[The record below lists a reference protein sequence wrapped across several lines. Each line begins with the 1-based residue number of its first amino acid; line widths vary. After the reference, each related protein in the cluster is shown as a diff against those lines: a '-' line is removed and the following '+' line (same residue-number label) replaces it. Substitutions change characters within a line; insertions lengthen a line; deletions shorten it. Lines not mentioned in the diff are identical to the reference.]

1 MRNEGLREQIGA
13 AGLRLWE
20 VAYHL
25 GMSDSSFSRKLR
37 RELTEADRE
46 RVLRAIKELKRE
58 VV

>member
-13 AGLRLWE
+13 AGLHLWE

-37 RELTEADRE
+37 RELSEADRE
-46 RVLRAIKELKRE
+46 KVLRAIDELSE
-58 VV
+58 EAD

>member
-1 MRNEGLREQIGA
+1 MKNTEIRTSVRD
-13 AGLRLWE
+13 AGLHLWE

-37 RELTEADRE
+37 RELSEADRE

>member
-1 MRNEGLREQIGA
+1 MRNKGLREQIGA
-13 AGLRLWE
+13 AGLHLWE

-37 RELTEADRE
+37 RELSEDDRE

-58 VV
+58 AV

>member
-1 MRNEGLREQIGA
+1 MKNAEIRASVRD
-13 AGLRLWE
+13 AGLHLWE

-37 RELTEADRE
+37 KELTEADRE